1 MDYKELNNKLKEIN
15 IENMIWV
22 LYIGIIILSYYS
34 NYLEKKYFIN
44 KDIKSKEEYRK
55 IIIIIF
61 SILVLVYFYFLNDS
75 YQGIKELNINDSK
88 KKKDLV
94 YLSFIASLL
103 IFISGIIF
111 LYIAIEDEELN
122 VELAFN

>member
-1 MDYKELNNKLKEIN
+1 
-15 IENMIWV
+15 MIWV

-61 SILVLVYFYFLNDS
+61 SILVIVYFYFLNDS

-88 KKKDLV
+88 KKKNLV

>member
-1 MDYKELNNKLKEIN
+1 MDYKELSNKLKEIN

-44 KDIKSKEEYRK
+44 KDIKSKDEYRK

-61 SILVLVYFYFLNDS
+61 YILVIVYFYFLNDS

>member
-61 SILVLVYFYFLNDS
+61 SILVIVYFYFLNDS

>member
-1 MDYKELNNKLKEIN
+1 MDYIELNNKLKEIN

-61 SILVLVYFYFLNDS
+61 SILVIVYFYFLNDS

>member
-44 KDIKSKEEYRK
+44 KDIKSKNEYRK

-61 SILVLVYFYFLNDS
+61 SILVIVYFYFLNDS